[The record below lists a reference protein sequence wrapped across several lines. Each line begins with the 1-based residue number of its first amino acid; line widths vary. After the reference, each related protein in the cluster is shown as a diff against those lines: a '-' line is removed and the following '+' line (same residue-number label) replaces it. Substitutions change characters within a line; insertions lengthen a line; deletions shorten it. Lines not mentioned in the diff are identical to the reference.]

1 MLKKVLL
8 YGLAFGSASAA
19 LLLIQYF
26 NGLYRD
32 RSLASALPVLGSIII
47 SVLAVVMVIRAL
59 RRENPGTLV
68 MGKALFAGLLT
79 SALIASVTVLAYE
92 YLLENQPAIM
102 NDYRNLLIQRV
113 KAAGKDAAGFDVDA
127 YMSFGSFMRWQYSMN
142 LSIGMLV
149 ASATF
154 LISSRGNSRA

>member
-1 MLKKVLL
+1 MLKKFLL

-26 NGLYRD
+26 NGVYRE
-32 RSLASALPVLGSIII
+32 RSLASALPLLGSVAVN
-47 SVLAVVMVIRAL
+47 VLAVSLVIRSL
-59 RRENPGTLV
+59 RRESPATLV

-79 SALIASVTVLAYE
+79 SALMASVTVLAYE

-102 NDYRNLLIQRV
+102 NDYRNLLMQRV
-113 KAAGKDAAGFDVDA
+113 KAAGKEAAEFDVDA
-127 YMSFGSFMRWQYSMN
+127 FISLGVFMKTQYYIN

-149 ASATF
+149 ASVTF
-154 LISSRGNSRA
+154 LISSRGNNRA

>member
-8 YGLAFGSASAA
+8 YGLSFGSASAA

-26 NGLYRD
+26 NGLYRE
-32 RSLASALPVLGSIII
+32 RSLATALPVLGSVAI
-47 SVLAVVMVIRAL
+47 SILSVVLVIRSL
-59 RRENPGTLV
+59 RRENPGGLV

-79 SALIASVTVLAYE
+79 SALLASVTVLAYD
-92 YLLENQPAIM
+92 YLLKNQPAIIE
-102 NDYRNLLIQRV
+102 DYRKLLVERV
-113 KAAGKDAAGFDVDA
+113 KAAGKDAANFDVDA
-127 YMSFGSFMRWQYSMN
+127 YMSFSSFLRWQFSMN

>member
-1 MLKKVLL
+1 
-8 YGLAFGSASAA
+8 
-19 LLLIQYF
+19 
-26 NGLYRD
+26 
-32 RSLASALPVLGSIII
+32 
-47 SVLAVVMVIRAL
+47 
-59 RRENPGTLV
+59 TLV

-79 SALIASVTVLAYE
+79 SALLASVTVLAYE

-113 KAAGKDAAGFDVDA
+113 KAAGKDASGFDVDA

>member
-1 MLKKVLL
+1 MLKKVML
-8 YGLAFGSASAA
+8 YGLSFGSASAA

-32 RSLASALPVLGSIII
+32 RTLASSLPVLGSVVI
-47 SVLAVVMVIRAL
+47 SILSVVLVIRAL
-59 RRENPGTLV
+59 RRENPGSLM

-79 SALIASVTVLAYE
+79 SALLASVTVLAYE
-92 YLLENQPAIM
+92 YLLENHPAIM
-102 NDYRNLLIQRV
+102 NDYRNLLAERV
-113 KAAGKDAAGFDVDA
+113 KAAGKDAANFDVDA
-127 YMSFGSFMRWQYSMN
+127 YMSFGSFLRWQFSMN

-154 LISSRGNSRA
+154 LISSRGNGRA